1 MIFVFREFLVL
12 GSWALTWALVGCFLL
27 SLVRLKP
34 AFSYRASCWP
44 MDAEE
49 VGFQEQELTIPVPAS
64 GHGQHG
70 KHQHVEA
77 TQNHTGV
84 LRRAFA
90 RYHHHGDPTEFR
102 RQ

>member
-1 MIFVFREFLVL
+1 M
-12 GSWALTWALVGCFLL
+12 GCFLL
-27 SLVRLKP
+27 SLVRLKTK
-34 AFSYRASCWP
+34 ACIQLSCWP

-49 VGFQEQELTIPVPAS
+49 VEFQEQELTIPVPAS
-64 GHGQHG
+64 APGHGQHG

-90 RYHHHGDPTEFR
+90 RYHHHGVLTEFR